1 MALSLDTLKSNLK
14 TWLEDKTN
22 YSSISDSMTAFID
35 AYEDYAL
42 DCVDISGDSI
52 STYFK
57 TNALNILK
65 TITNSDTATT
75 ASQKFENALIAF
87 WTNAT
92 FELLTPPAGT
102 VTPEISAIVT
112 TNIIPTTLATAL
124 LSIFNA
130 KSSSDT
136 DITKANQIATVLDTS
151 TKTIIVTCTGTL
163 SGGGTLA
170 VPGTIS

>member
-14 TWLEDKTN
+14 AWLEDKTA

-35 AYEDYAL
+35 AYEDYIL
-42 DCVDISGDSI
+42 DCVDISGDDI
-52 STYFK
+52 LTYFK

-75 ASQKFENALIAF
+75 ASQKFENAIIAF
-87 WTNAT
+87 WNTAT
-92 FELLTPPAGT
+92 FKLLTPPAGT
-102 VTPEISAIVT
+102 ITPEISAIVT
-112 TNIIPTTLATAL
+112 TNIIPTTLASAL
-124 LSIFNA
+124 HTIFNA
-130 KSSSDT
+130 KSNSDT
-136 DITKANQIATVLDTS
+136 DTTKANQIATVLDTS

-170 VPGTIS
+170 VPGAIS